1 MSRDSGPREA
11 VGPPDGNGEGRAIRT
26 LRRGRISAADRYRI
40 PDQET
45 QEIRRPGL
53 SGARP
58 DEYERLADIE
68 FPDQETL
75 KTYLREMCDYLFN
88 DGPEQPMPPEQ
99 SSMKATRSFA
109 IQAGRPA
116 LRECRRAA
124 DMRDAVGEMYALGVE
139 DAILVWNRVPVRL
152 SYGYDVAILL
162 DDLVPLL
169 EEVRRP
175 EFSDAEV
182 FWGSDTFSAEWKI
195 VREDDLL
202 RIRARWHSV
211 LGNYESLLT
220 ERGDA
225 VVHTEV
231 FVSEWSKVLRRI
243 VTDIDAEFVDLNDDD
258 IFLRVKSLIRA

>member
-1 MSRDSGPREA
+1 MDPHFRNFFRVNLDLERGYETCGDLRPTLLSFSDSY
-11 VGPPDGNGEGRAIRT
+11 VTLIRT
-26 LRRGRISAADRYRI
+26 GFEEIIAD
-40 PDQET
+40 DSF
-45 QEIRRPGL
+45 G
-53 SGARP
+53 P
-58 DEYERLADIE
+58 DEYERLTGIE

-75 KTYLREMCDYLFN
+75 KTYLREMYDYLFN

-99 SSMKATRSFA
+99 TSMKATMSFA

-182 FWGSDTFSAEWKI
+182 FWGSDTFSAEWEI
-195 VREDDLL
+195 VREDDSL

-243 VTDIDAEFVDLNDDD
+243 VTDIDAEFVELNDGD
-258 IFLRVKSLIRA
+258 IFLRVKSLIGA